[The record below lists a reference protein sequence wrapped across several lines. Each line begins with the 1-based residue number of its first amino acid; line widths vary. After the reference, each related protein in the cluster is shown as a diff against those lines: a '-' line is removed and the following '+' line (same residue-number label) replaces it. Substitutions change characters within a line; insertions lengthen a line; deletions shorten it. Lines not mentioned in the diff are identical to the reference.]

1 MDQIRNFLLTRGV
14 DFVVQLLAAVAL
26 YIVGRWVIWGLRGVV
41 RRALAHQKFDTT
53 VSKYLEQTI
62 GVVLLIA
69 LALAVLGVLGVQTT
83 SLAGL
88 LAAAGVAIGVA
99 WSGLLANFAAGII
112 VVTLRP
118 FKKGDTVQ
126 LGGVVGEVL
135 EIGLF
140 GTLLAAGDGAR
151 VIVGNSRVF
160 SDNIHNLSTGAHR
173 RVEARAQLP
182 WAADPTAFYAAL
194 RARLAEEPKVL
205 KMPATV
211 VETLEHNATGPVA
224 VVRAH
229 CVPTDYGELFFLT
242 QRVIG
247 EEIVKAGFSPPNP
260 TGASRNE

>member
-1 MDQIRNFLLTRGV
+1 MEQIKNFLVTRGV
-14 DFVVQLLAAVAL
+14 DFIVQLMAAIAL
-26 YIVGRWVIWGLRGVV
+26 YVLGRWVIWALRGMV
-41 RRALAHQKFDTT
+41 RRALAHEKFDPT
-53 VSKYLEQTI
+53 VSKYLEQTVS
-62 GVVLLIA
+62 VVLMIV
-69 LALAVLGVLGVQTT
+69 LALAVLGALGVQTT

-88 LAAAGVAIGVA
+88 LAAAGVAIGIA

-151 VIVGNSRVF
+151 VIVGNSRAF

-173 RVEARAQLP
+173 RVEAHAQLP
-182 WAADPTAFYAAL
+182 WAADPAAFYAAML
-194 RARLAEEPKVL
+194 ARLAEEPKVL

-211 VETLEHNATGPVA
+211 AETLEHNATGPVA
-224 VVRAH
+224 IIRAH
-229 CVPTDYGELFFLT
+229 CLPTDYGEVFFLT

-247 EEIVKAGFSPPNP
+247 EEIVKAGFGSPNP
-260 TGASRNE
+260 TGSSAR